1 MKDPK
6 ILPFGSWFKVYEQA
20 GRNFKKSQQILEAR
34 SYSGIARL
42 YEGTRGNTW
51 LKTDV
56 TKVDPGNLTPD
67 LYDGTSGIGI
77 SNNENNA
84 AFEAIAQKVFGKE
97 AIPNLKARYG
107 GWISRDINTGGGDF
121 KSSLNNR
128 LADFLKFYLSG
139 IEKSL
144 GDTSLTDAILSEE
157 GFDILNQLELKSE
170 ADGEFDM
177 IGSGPGVV
185 DSYSSID
192 TNGTVTAKNTASGVF
207 FNRLIG
213 YLNTFNLTN
222 FAVGDNT
229 QYVDPTKLQDENK
242 IVTLASK
249 GAVQKDATA
258 LYLFTDRK
266 SEVKAGQ
273 KDVDVNI
280 VAAEPGK
287 DVPFRINYKSG
298 EFSVD
303 ANGKSINV
311 SHPDIIALANSI
323 IGSLNNQA
331 IDKMTLTSSASP
343 EWNGRT
349 TSGSGGSENPSP
361 KLNDTTYKSDK
372 TDAGNKY
379 LAWRRGTYLVQL
391 LKGMLPNVLGEI
403 DNAWMIGEEGAE
415 GRNCKYV
422 ITQLGKPGKT
432 KITTNFT
439 GAKTTQSGQG
449 QLKIFRYK
457 VTFNESN
464 LTKSKDT
471 LLKKF
476 TGGLLGTSLVQYA
489 DVKEGQ
495 EVLYYGTFTDS
506 NGTFVHV
513 SHDYSGPNKIQTK
526 EGVERPI
533 KKGGKVNG
541 KSWKDNLVKGKAK
554 KTVADNGKKLVV
566 DFVKDGKTEER
577 YITKDRFY
585 SAGQDIAEIGGE

>member
-1 MKDPK
+1 
-6 ILPFGSWFKVYEQA
+6 LFG
-20 GRNFKKSQQILEAR
+20 R
-34 SYSGIARL
+34 
-42 YEGTRGNTW
+42 T
-51 LKTDV
+51 
-56 TKVDPGNLTPD
+56 
-67 LYDGTSGIGI
+67 
-77 SNNENNA
+77 
-84 AFEAIAQKVFGKE
+84 
-97 AIPNLKARYG
+97 AIPYLRANYQS
-107 GWISRDINTGGGDF
+107 IQ
-121 KSSLNNR
+121 KSVNAVSGVGLNNR
-128 LADFLKFYLSG
+128 MADFLKYFLAG
-139 IEKSL
+139 IEKRL
-144 GDTSLTDAILSEE
+144 GDSSLTDALLDPE
-157 GFDILNQLELKSE
+157 GFEILNKLDLKQE
-170 ADGEFDM
+170 RDGEFDLY
-177 IGSGPGVV
+177 GSSSQSVS
-185 DSYSSID
+185 SYSSVQSD
-192 TNGTVTAKNTASGVF
+192 GTVNTKDMPSGTG
-207 FNRLIG
+207 LYALLG
-213 YLNTFNLTN
+213 YINTFNLTN
-222 FAVGDNT
+222 FAVGDYT
-229 QYVDPTKLQDENK
+229 QYKDPKKLLDSKNIVSLAKKEATEKDEF
-242 IVTLASK
+242 
-249 GAVQKDATA
+249 A

-266 SEVKAGQ
+266 VEVEAAG
-273 KDVDVNI
+273 KGFDIDI

-287 DVPFRINYKSG
+287 EVPFQINYKVS

-303 ANGKSINV
+303 ANNKKIDA
-311 SHPDIIALANSI
+311 SHPDIIALANAI
-323 IGSLNNQA
+323 IGSLNSQK